1 MKVLNFSITHNEKA
15 MKRMRNEYDF
25 IADVGGMLRFITALR
40 QTDRY
45 IEMIYM
51 NGACY
56 QLHLLL
62 KKYTD
67 CEPLINSEKNHVV
80 TKFKDK
86 LFDITGEVKGEY
98 LPMTEKDIEIASGW
112 SFYKTKMIQI
122 GECQV
127 CEEPILA

>member
-1 MKVLNFSITHNEKA
+1 MPNDKA
-15 MKRMRNEYDF
+15 MKPMRNEYDF
-25 IADVGGMLRFITALR
+25 IADVGGMLRFLSALR

-45 IEMIYM
+45 IEIIYL

-62 KKYTD
+62 KKYAD

-80 TKFKDK
+80 TKFQGK

-98 LPMTEKDIEIASGW
+98 QSMTENDIEIARGW
-112 SFYKTKMIQI
+112 SFYRTKMIQI

>member
-1 MKVLNFSITHNEKA
+1 

-25 IADVGGMLRFITALR
+25 IADVGGMLRFLSALR

-45 IEMIYM
+45 IEMIYL

-62 KKYTD
+62 KKYAD
-67 CEPLINSEKNHVV
+67 CEPLINTEKNHIV
-80 TKFKDK
+80 TKFQGK

-98 LPMTEKDIEIASGW
+98 QSMTEKDIEIASEW
-112 SFYKTKMIQI
+112 SFHKTKMIQI

>member
-1 MKVLNFSITHNEKA
+1 MTEKC
-15 MKRMRNEYDF
+15 MRNKYEFLVSAGD
-25 IADVGGMLRFITALR
+25 MLQFLSSLR

-56 QLHLLL
+56 QLYLLL
-62 KKYTD
+62 KKYVD
-67 CEPLINSEKNHVV
+67 CEPMINKEKNHVA
-80 TKFKDK
+80 TKFKGK

-98 LPMTEKDIEIASGW
+98 LPMNGKDIETASKW
-112 SFYKTKMIQI
+112 SFHRTKMIQI
-122 GECQV
+122 SECQV

>member
-1 MKVLNFSITHNEKA
+1 VGNEKA

-40 QTDRY
+40 QTDHY
-45 IEMIYM
+45 IEMIYL

-62 KKYTD
+62 KKYVD
-67 CEPLINSEKNHVV
+67 CDPLINTEKNHVV
-80 TKFKDK
+80 TQFKGK

-112 SFYKTKMIQI
+112 SFNKTKMIQI